1 MTTREHGL
9 LRRASMHRV
18 GIGAVALLASWMA
31 AQATAQAQDI
41 APSVR
46 GFDGRT
52 RAFSLSDLATTRAS
66 PIRLAECESASITFR
81 FTGVDINRANLSFF
95 EGQMCDDPT
104 VRQDTTTTTCNELP
118 PTAATMNLAVVDVAV
133 PVRELLPSQCEAA
146 SGAGVQTVWVLALN
160 ARGDTVT
167 GPGQRVSFPLAFDF
181 APPAM
186 VGSLRA
192 TGGEDV
198 ATLTWSGGE
207 AGTTYEVFLD
217 PNGCVGSTPDSPGLM
232 GEGAPDPTLLWKSG
246 VSGGSTTVD
255 FPDSVPFGGFVA
267 VAIRASDRSGNVGS
281 LSNIVCVERFETTSW
296 WDSRCSGGDGG
307 PVDELCRDDGGTCA
321 ASPGSS
327 SGAGLGTLLMVA
339 LAALVI
345 RRRAR

>member
-1 MTTREHGL
+1 
-9 LRRASMHRV
+9 MHRA

-31 AQATAQAQDI
+31 AQTTAAAQDI
-41 APSVR
+41 VPSVR
-46 GFDGRT
+46 AFEGRT
-52 RAFSLSDLATTRAS
+52 RAFSLLDLATTRAS
-66 PIRLAECESASITFR
+66 PITLAECESATITFR

-118 PTAATMNLAVVDVAV
+118 ATAATMNLSVVDVVV
-133 PVRELLPSQCEAA
+133 PVRELLPSQCTAG
-146 SGAGVQTVWVLALN
+146 SGAGVQTIWVLALN
-160 ARGDTVT
+160 ARGDTVA
-167 GPGQRVSFPLAFDF
+167 GPGQKVSFPLAFDF

-207 AGTTYEVFLD
+207 ANTTFQVFLD
-217 PNGCVGSTPDSPGLM
+217 PNGCTGTTPNSPGL
-232 GEGAPDPTLLWKSG
+232 ESDPPDASLMVKTA
-246 VSGGSTTVD
+246 SGGSTTVE
-255 FPDSVPFGGFVA
+255 FPDSVPFGSHVA
-267 VAIRASDRSGNVGS
+267 VAIRGEDSSGNLGS

-296 WDSRCSGGDGG
+296 WDSRCAGGGDGG
-307 PVDELCRDDGGTCA
+307 AVDELCRDDGGTCA
-321 ASPGSS
+321 ATPARS
-327 SGAGLGTLLMVA
+327 SGAGLGTLLMIA